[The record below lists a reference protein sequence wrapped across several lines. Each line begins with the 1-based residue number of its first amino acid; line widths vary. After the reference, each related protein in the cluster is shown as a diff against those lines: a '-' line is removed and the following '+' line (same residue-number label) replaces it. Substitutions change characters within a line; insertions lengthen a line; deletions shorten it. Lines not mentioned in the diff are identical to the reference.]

1 MFVLNPSL
9 LNPSPQQRAARLAM
23 VWALVCVL
31 LAHGLLL
38 GLWPVAAGPGWQAA
52 PSRPMQV
59 RQIVQT
65 RPTASLATKEGAP
78 ALPALAMAT
87 PAPPART
94 AQSPTRRALPRAVAS
109 PATAGRPALG
119 RPAPAGGAA
128 PQAEVVAPAS
138 TALASMPTP
147 SPSPS
152 PAPQTPSAPEPG
164 GDSVPVFATLLPLPF
179 EARYAVQRG
188 LASGRAELRWQ
199 RQNDR
204 YELSL
209 RTSAFGAQALSWA
222 SVGAVDEHGLA
233 PERHTES
240 RRNKE
245 LRAVNF
251 QRDSGRISFSG
262 PQLQYP
268 LTAGAQ
274 DRLTWMLQLPA
285 ILQANP
291 ALAVAGAQVPLFVV
305 GARGDAEVWA
315 FQVLGVEAVDLP
327 DGSSVNA
334 LHLKREPRRAYDTH
348 TEVWLD
354 PARQHLLVRALMR
367 VRATGEGTEF
377 LLDSYTGAKAP

>member
-1 MFVLNPSL
+1 VPISL
-9 LNPSPQQRAARLAM
+9 LNPTPQQRAAL
-23 VWALVCVL
+23 WALVCVL
-31 LAHGLLL
+31 LAHAALL
-38 GLWPVAAGPGWQAA
+38 GLWPTAPGPGWQAVPA
-52 PSRPMQV
+52 AARALQV
-59 RQIVQT
+59 RQIFSA
-65 RPTASLATKEGAP
+65 RPADIVMTKSESPAMTGGAVAATAP
-78 ALPALAMAT
+78 PALAPKRASPRPLAGAPSITAPSTGPPLPPDT
-87 PAPPART
+87 PPRPDAAAAPP
-94 AQSPTRRALPRAVAS
+94 SALLPSSNNA
-109 PATAGRPALG
+109 AT
-119 RPAPAGGAA
+119 
-128 PQAEVVAPAS
+128 
-138 TALASMPTP
+138 
-147 SPSPS
+147 
-152 PAPQTPSAPEPG
+152 PEPG
-164 GDSVPVFATLLPLPF
+164 GDSVPTFATSLPAPF

-209 RTSAFGAQALSWA
+209 RTSAFGAPALSWA

-315 FQVLGVEAVDLP
+315 FQVLGVETLDLP

-334 LHLKREPRRAYDTH
+334 LHLKREPRRPYDTQ

-377 LLDSYTGAKAP
+377 LLDGYTGAKAP